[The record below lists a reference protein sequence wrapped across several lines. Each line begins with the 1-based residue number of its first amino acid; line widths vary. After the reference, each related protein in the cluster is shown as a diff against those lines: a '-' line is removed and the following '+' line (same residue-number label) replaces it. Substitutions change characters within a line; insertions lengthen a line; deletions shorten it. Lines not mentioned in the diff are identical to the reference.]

1 MIKKFLKSFFF
12 NENYCFFCKENII
25 KNSYLCEECISKIRK
40 YDKEIFNDYGEECFK
55 KDIIFYY
62 SGMLKTKIKE
72 FKFENG
78 VYLKKPF
85 GKLIYENL
93 DKSLIEKMDYIAYVP
108 SSKKKMKLRGYNH
121 SKLLA
126 EEISKYSNIPLFD
139 NLRKIKN
146 TKSQHFLS
154 LEERSVNLQNSFL
167 VDCDLS
173 EKNILLLDD
182 IHTSGTT
189 IDECYKELKK
199 ANCNFVW
206 LCAYVEFFNI
216 VI

>member
-1 MIKKFLKSFFF
+1 MIKNFLKSFFF
-12 NENYCFFCKENII
+12 NEDYCFFCKENLI
-25 KNSYLCEECISKIRK
+25 KTSFLCDDCISKIRR
-40 YDKEIFNDYGEECFK
+40 YDKEIFNDFGEDCFK
-55 KDIIFYY
+55 KDILFYY
-62 SGMLKTKIKE
+62 SGMLKIKIKE

-78 VYLKKPF
+78 VYLKNPF

-93 DKSLIEKMDYIAYVP
+93 DKSLLEKMDYIAYVP

-154 LEERSVNLQNSFL
+154 LEERRINLKNAFE
-167 VDCDLS
+167 VDVDLT
-173 EKNILLLDD
+173 KKKILLIDD
-182 IHTSGTT
+182 IHTSGSTVY
-189 IDECYKELKK
+189 ECYKELKRK
-199 ANCNFVW
+199 NCEFVW
-206 LCAYVEFFNI
+206 IVCLCGVM
-216 VI
+216 

>member
-1 MIKKFLKSFFF
+1 MIKKFLKNFFF

-40 YDKEIFNDYGEECFK
+40 YDKDIFNDYGEEYFK
-55 KDIIFYY
+55 KDILFYY
-62 SGMLKTKIKE
+62 SGILKTKVKE

-93 DKSLIEKMDYIAYVP
+93 DKSLPEKMDYISYVP

-126 EEISKYSNIPLFD
+126 EEISKFYAITKKSAQNRISEM
-139 NLRKIKN
+139 KN
-146 TKSQHFLS
+146 NPIFMT
-154 LEERSVNLQNSFL
+154 
-167 VDCDLS
+167 
-173 EKNILLLDD
+173 EK
-182 IHTSGTT
+182 
-189 IDECYKELKK
+189 
-199 ANCNFVW
+199 
-206 LCAYVEFFNI
+206 FF
-216 VI
+216 

>member
-1 MIKKFLKSFFF
+1 MIKEFLKSFFF
-12 NENYCFFCKENII
+12 NEDYCFFCKENII
-25 KNSYLCEECISKIRK
+25 KNSYLCEDCLSKIRK
-40 YDKEIFNDYGEECFK
+40 YDKEIFNDYGEEYFK
-55 KDIIFYY
+55 KDILFYY

-85 GKLIYENL
+85 GKLIYKNL
-93 DKSLIEKMDYIAYVP
+93 DKSLLEKMDYIAYVP
-108 SSKKKMKLRGYNH
+108 SSKKKIRQRGYNH

-126 EEISKYSNIPLFD
+126 EEISKYSNISLFD
-139 NLRKIKN
+139 NLYKIKN

-154 LEERSVNLQNSFL
+154 LEERSVNLNNSFL
-167 VDCDLS
+167 VDCDLTG
-173 EKNILLLDD
+173 KNILLIDD
-182 IHTSGTT
+182 IHTSGAT

-206 LCAYVEFFNI
+206 AVCLCGVF
-216 VI
+216 

>member
-40 YDKEIFNDYGEECFK
+40 YDKDIFNDYGEECFK

-62 SGMLKTKIKE
+62 SGMLKTKIKK

-126 EEISKYSNIPLFD
+126 EEISKYSNIQLFD
-139 NLRKIKN
+139 NLYKIKN

-154 LEERSVNLQNSFL
+154 LEERSVNLKNSFL
-167 VDCDLS
+167 VDCDLTG
-173 EKNILLLDD
+173 KNILLLDD
-182 IHTSGTT
+182 IHTSGAT

-199 ANCNFVW
+199 SNCNFVW
-206 LCAYVEFFNI
+206 AVCLCGVF
-216 VI
+216 

>member
-1 MIKKFLKSFFF
+1 MIKEFLKSFFF
-12 NENYCFFCKENII
+12 NEDYCFFCKENII
-25 KNSYLCEECISKIRK
+25 KNSYLCEDCLSKIRK
-40 YDKEIFNDYGEECFK
+40 YDKEIFNDYGEKYFK
-55 KDIIFYY
+55 KDILFYY

-85 GKLIYENL
+85 GKLIFDNL
-93 DKSLIEKMDYIAYVP
+93 DKSLLEKMDYIAYVP
-108 SSKKKMKLRGYNH
+108 SSKKKIRQRGYNH

-126 EEISKYSNIPLFD
+126 EEISKYSNIQLFD
-139 NLRKIKN
+139 NLHKIKN

-154 LEERSVNLQNSFL
+154 LEERSVNLKNSFL
-167 VDCDLS
+167 VDCDLTG
-173 EKNILLLDD
+173 KNILLIDD
-182 IHTSGTT
+182 IHTSGAT

-206 LCAYVEFFNI
+206 AVCLCGVF
-216 VI
+216 

>member
-40 YDKEIFNDYGEECFK
+40 YDKDIFNDYGEECFK

-78 VYLKKPF
+78 VYSKKPF

-93 DKSLIEKMDYIAYVP
+93 DKSLLDKMDYIAYVP
-108 SSKKKMKLRGYNH
+108 SSKKKIRKRGYNH

-139 NLRKIKN
+139 NLHKIKN

-154 LEERSVNLQNSFL
+154 LEERSLNLKNSFM
-167 VDCDLS
+167 VNCDLKG
-173 EKNILLLDD
+173 KNILLIDD
-182 IHTSGTT
+182 IHTSGAT

-199 ANCNFVW
+199 ANCNFIWAVC
-206 LCAYVEFFNI
+206 LCGVF
-216 VI
+216 

>member
-40 YDKEIFNDYGEECFK
+40 YDKDIFNDYGEECFK

-85 GKLIYENL
+85 GKLIFDNL

-108 SSKKKMKLRGYNH
+108 SSKKKIRQRGYNH
-121 SKLLA
+121 SKLFA
-126 EEISKYSNIPLFD
+126 EEISKYSNILLFN
-139 NLRKIKN
+139 NLYKVKN

-154 LEERSVNLQNSFL
+154 LEERSVNLNNSFL
-167 VDCDLS
+167 VDCDLTG
-173 EKNILLLDD
+173 KNILLIDD
-182 IHTSGTT
+182 IHTSGAT

-206 LCAYVEFFNI
+206 AVCLCGVF
-216 VI
+216 

>member
-40 YDKEIFNDYGEECFK
+40 YDKEIFNDYGEEYFK
-55 KDIIFYY
+55 KDILFYY
-62 SGMLKTKIKE
+62 SGILKIKIKE

-78 VYLKKPF
+78 VYLKNPF

-126 EEISKYSNIPLFD
+126 EEISKYSNIQLFD
-139 NLRKIKN
+139 NLHKIKN

-154 LEERSVNLQNSFL
+154 LEERSVNLKNSFL
-167 VDCDLS
+167 VYCDLS
-173 EKNILLLDD
+173 GKNILLLDD
-182 IHTSGTT
+182 IHTSGAT

-199 ANCNFVW
+199 SNCNFVW
-206 LCAYVEFFNI
+206 AVCLCGVF
-216 VI
+216 

>member
-40 YDKEIFNDYGEECFK
+40 YDKDIFNDYGEECFK

-85 GKLIYENL
+85 GKLIFDNL
-93 DKSLIEKMDYIAYVP
+93 DKSLLDKMDYIAYVP
-108 SSKKKMKLRGYNH
+108 SSKKKIRKRGYNH

-139 NLRKIKN
+139 NLHKIKN

-154 LEERSVNLQNSFL
+154 LEERSLNLKNSFM
-167 VDCDLS
+167 VNCDLKG
-173 EKNILLLDD
+173 KNILLIDD
-182 IHTSGTT
+182 IHTSGAT

-206 LCAYVEFFNI
+206 AVCLCGVF
-216 VI
+216 

>member
-40 YDKEIFNDYGEECFK
+40 YDKDIFNDYGEECFK

-62 SGMLKTKIKE
+62 SGILKTKIKE

-182 IHTSGTT
+182 IHTSGAT

-206 LCAYVEFFNI
+206 AVCLCGVF
-216 VI
+216 

>member
-40 YDKEIFNDYGEECFK
+40 YDKDIFNDYGEECFK

-85 GKLIYENL
+85 GKLIFDNL

-108 SSKKKMKLRGYNH
+108 SSKKKIRQRGYNH

-126 EEISKYSNIPLFD
+126 EEISKYSNILLFN
-139 NLRKIKN
+139 NLYKVKN

-154 LEERSVNLQNSFL
+154 LEERSVNLNNSFL
-167 VDCDLS
+167 VDCDLTG
-173 EKNILLLDD
+173 KNILLIDD
-182 IHTSGTT
+182 IHTSGAT

-206 LCAYVEFFNI
+206 AVCLCGVF
-216 VI
+216 

>member
-12 NENYCFFCKENII
+12 NEDYCFFCKDNIV
-25 KNSYLCEECISKIRK
+25 KDFYLCEDCLSKIRK
-40 YDKEIFNDYGEECFK
+40 YDKEIFNDYGEDCFK
-55 KDIIFYY
+55 KDILFYY

-93 DKSLIEKMDYIAYVP
+93 DKCLLEKMDYIAYVP
-108 SSKKKMKLRGYNH
+108 SSKKKIRQRGYNH

-126 EEISKYSNIPLFD
+126 EEISKYSNIALFD
-139 NLRKIKN
+139 KLYKIKN

-154 LEERSVNLQNSFL
+154 LEERSVNLKNSFF
-167 VDCDLS
+167 VDCDLTG
-173 EKNILLLDD
+173 KNVLLIDD
-182 IHTSGTT
+182 IHTSGAT

-199 ANCNFVW
+199 ANCSFVW
-206 LCAYVEFFNI
+206 VVCLCGVF
-216 VI
+216 

>member
-40 YDKEIFNDYGEECFK
+40 YDKEIFNDYGEEYFK
-55 KDIIFYY
+55 KDILFYY
-62 SGMLKTKIKE
+62 SGILKIKIKE

-78 VYLKKPF
+78 VYLKNPF

-126 EEISKYSNIPLFD
+126 EEISKYSNIQLFD
-139 NLRKIKN
+139 NLHKIKN

-154 LEERSVNLQNSFL
+154 LEERSVNLKNSFL

-173 EKNILLLDD
+173 GKNILLLDD
-182 IHTSGTT
+182 IHTSGAT

-199 ANCNFVW
+199 SNCNFVW
-206 LCAYVEFFNI
+206 AVCLCGVF
-216 VI
+216 

>member
-1 MIKKFLKSFFF
+1 MIKEFLKSFFF
-12 NENYCFFCKENII
+12 NEDYCFFCKENII
-25 KNSYLCEECISKIRK
+25 KNSYLCEDCLSKIRK
-40 YDKEIFNDYGEECFK
+40 YYKEIFNDYGEKYFK
-55 KDIIFYY
+55 KDILFYY

-85 GKLIYENL
+85 GKLIFDNL
-93 DKSLIEKMDYIAYVP
+93 DKSLLEKMDYIAYVP
-108 SSKKKMKLRGYNH
+108 SSKKKIRQRGYNH

-126 EEISKYSNIPLFD
+126 EEISKYSNIQLFD
-139 NLRKIKN
+139 NLHKIKN

-154 LEERSVNLQNSFL
+154 LEERSVNLKNSFL
-167 VDCDLS
+167 VDCDLTG
-173 EKNILLLDD
+173 KNILLIDD
-182 IHTSGTT
+182 IHTSGAT

-206 LCAYVEFFNI
+206 AVCLCGVF
-216 VI
+216 